1 MIQVQARITKNGEK
15 TLIINVEELGDV
27 DSLSADEKKLSEEL
41 KNILIAWGK
50 EKVRLQNEVNHGN
63 DANNR

>member
-15 TLIINVEELGDV
+15 TLIINIEELGDV
-27 DSLSADEKKLSEEL
+27 DSISADEKKLSEEL
-41 KNILIAWGK
+41 KKILVAWGN
-50 EKVRLQNEVNHGN
+50 EKIKLQNEVNHGN